1 MQLNEYWANL
11 PADELLNALKT
22 RVDRFDD
29 HLDTS
34 GMMNQ
39 LKQSYS
45 AFYGDTQIQ
54 DAGSQGQLKAIKI
67 NHYASLVRNLNS
79 LVTNQKVSWQ
89 AVAANTDVESQSAAI
104 LATGLLDYFM
114 KEERLDRTFK
124 NAALQASFLREAWV
138 STTWDVTRGEIMA
151 VDPDTQAPVNEGSL
165 AFAMFLL
172 PDVIRDVNRTD
183 SQHDWLIT
191 RRLKNK
197 FEIMA
202 QFPEY
207 QDTIGSIS
215 TDSYKREKI
224 SIAPVLHREQET
236 DLIHFFTFYFKPS
249 AVLPNGR
256 MVEFVEGQVLTDGPL
271 PYERIPL
278 VRIAAED
285 MTDSP
290 FGHAPMLDV
299 LPLQQGIDTLA
310 SILLSNNA
318 AFGVQNIKIPKGSGI
333 TVTQIN
339 DGLNVMEYDK
349 NVGGP
354 EPLQLTASAPE
365 TYKFLD
371 TLISQ
376 SQQLSGINDA
386 VRGQAPAGTSGAA
399 LALLSQQAIQ
409 FANGLQQSYISL
421 AEDVGTLSVQILQK
435 YANNKRIAL
444 LSGKHNR
451 PLLKE
456 WSKEDLKGVSRVT
469 IEAGNALAKTVAGRL
484 QIADSLLQAGHIKR
498 PEQYISVLE
507 TGRLEPIYEN
517 ESRELLLIRS
527 ENEKLADGMPVRAI
541 MTDNHQSHILEHAS
555 VLSSPEAR
563 ENPNSPMIVNTLAHI
578 QEHLNMA
585 QNMPPALAMI
595 LKQQPLPPD
604 PMQAP
609 GPMDGSN
616 QGPIPQ
622 AMDAQSPVEGM
633 AQQVAGPQ
641 MPTNP
646 ATGEKFDPN
655 AGPQ

>member
-1 MQLNEYWANL
+1 MKLNDYWANL
-11 PADELLNALKT
+11 APDELLNTLKQ
-22 RVDRFDD
+22 RIDNFDD
-29 HLDTS
+29 HVQNS
-34 GMMNQ
+34 GMMAE
-39 LKQSYS
+39 LKQSYT
-45 AFYGDTQIQ
+45 AFYGDTQIR
-54 DAGSQGQLKAIKI
+54 DAGSQGQLKTIKI
-67 NHYASLVRNLNS
+67 NHYASLIRNLIS

-114 KEERLDRTFK
+114 KQERLDRMFK

-138 STTWDVTRGEIMA
+138 STTWDVTKGEIVA
-151 VDPDTQAPVNEGSL
+151 RDPDTQQAINEGSL
-165 AFAMFLL
+165 AFKMYLL
-172 PDVIRDVNRTD
+172 PDVIRDVNRVDT
-183 SQHDWLIT
+183 QYDWLIT
-191 RRLKNK
+191 RELKNK

-207 QDTIGSIS
+207 EEEIGSIS
-215 TDSYKREKI
+215 TDSFNLDKI
-224 SIAPVLHREQET
+224 SIKNSIHTEQDS
-236 DLIHFFTFYFKPS
+236 DLIHFYTFYFKPN

-256 MVEFVEGQVLTDGPL
+256 MVEFVDGQVLTDNSL
-271 PYERIPL
+271 PYQTIPL
-278 VRIAAED
+278 VRISAED
-285 MTDSP
+285 MTQSA
-290 FGHAPMLDV
+290 FGHAPMLDI

-318 AFGVQNIKIPKGSGI
+318 AFGVQNITIPKGSGI
-333 TVTQIN
+333 TVTQMN

-349 NVGGP
+349 NVGKP
-354 EPLQLTASAPE
+354 EALQLTASAPE

-371 TLISQ
+371 TLIQQ

-386 VRGQAPAGTSGAA
+386 IRGQAPAGTSGAA

-409 FANGLQQSYISL
+409 FANGLQQSYIAL
-421 AEDVGTLSVQILQK
+421 AEDVGTLSVQILQT
-435 YANNKRIAL
+435 YANNKRVAL

-456 WSKEDLKGVSRVT
+456 WNKDDIKGVNRVT

-484 QIADSLLQAGHIKR
+484 QIADSLMQAGQIKR

-527 ENEKLADGMPVRAI
+527 ENEKLSDGEPVRALL
-541 MTDNHQSHILEHAS
+541 TDNHQTHILEHAS

-563 ENPNSPMIVNTLAHI
+563 ANPDSPTLTNTLAHI
-578 QEHLNMA
+578 QEHLDLA
-585 QNMPPALAMI
+585 QAMPPALAMI

-604 PMQAP
+604 QPQAP
-609 GPMDGSN
+609 EVAPQMPEGPE
-616 QGPIPQ
+616 GPVPQ
-622 AMDAQSPVEGM
+622 TMDAASPVEQA
-633 AQQVAGPQ
+633 AQQVNMPNLPKVAG
-641 MPTNP
+641 TNERFEP
-646 ATGEKFDPN
+646 A
-655 AGPQ
+655 